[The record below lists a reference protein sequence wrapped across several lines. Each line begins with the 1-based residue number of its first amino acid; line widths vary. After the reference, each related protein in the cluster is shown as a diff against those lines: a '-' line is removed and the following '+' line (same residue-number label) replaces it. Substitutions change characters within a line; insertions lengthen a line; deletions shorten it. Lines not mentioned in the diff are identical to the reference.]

1 MAIAKIH
8 AIKSTVAKSI
18 EYITNPDKTIMPN
31 GTQLVSS
38 FNCAT
43 ETAAIEFDLT
53 RRMALE
59 MTGDYTNTG
68 RANNLAYHMIQSFDI
83 NDNDKVTPEQ
93 IHKLGIEF
101 AEKFLKGKYEYVIA
115 THIDKNTYT
124 IILFSTLYL
133 FEITKNFA
141 VSLIRLL
148 PKCEKLMI

>member
-83 NDNDKVTPEQ
+83 M
-93 IHKLGIEF
+93 IM
-101 AEKFLKGKYEYVIA
+101 
-115 THIDKNTYT
+115 
-124 IILFSTLYL
+124 
-133 FEITKNFA
+133 
-141 VSLIRLL
+141 IRLL
-148 PKCEKLMI
+148 LSKYINLELNLQKSF